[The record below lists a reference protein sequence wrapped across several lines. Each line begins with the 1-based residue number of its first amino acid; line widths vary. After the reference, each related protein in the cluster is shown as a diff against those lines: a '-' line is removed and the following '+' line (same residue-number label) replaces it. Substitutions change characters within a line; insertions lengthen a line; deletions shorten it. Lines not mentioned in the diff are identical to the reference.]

1 MSGCTLQLS
10 RDSAL
15 RTVLVDQATG
25 HAKYQIDTPMKIA
38 RSVTW
43 IRKLHPS
50 TRPLHHRDEDTKSG
64 SSDDITDIGKRKKKA
79 KSEKHE
85 GRELHETGDEIARIH
100 WSCFSPDRF
109 VFRGTTT
116 TRSEF
121 LPKAG
126 KMGGYAVSRRV
137 SSWERG

>member
-10 RDSAL
+10 RNSAL

-25 HAKYQIDTPMKIA
+25 YAKYQIDTPIKIA
-38 RSVTW
+38 RSVTR
-43 IRKLHPS
+43 IRKPHPS
-50 TRPLHHRDEDTKSG
+50 TRPLHHRDGDIKSG
-64 SSDDITDIGKRKKKA
+64 PSDDITDMGKRKKKS
-79 KSEKHE
+79 KKHKE
-85 GRELHETGDEIARIH
+85 GDETVPELPGTSNEIARIH
-100 WSCFSPDRF
+100 WSCFSPDKI

-121 LPKAG
+121 LPKTG

-137 SSWERG
+137 SG